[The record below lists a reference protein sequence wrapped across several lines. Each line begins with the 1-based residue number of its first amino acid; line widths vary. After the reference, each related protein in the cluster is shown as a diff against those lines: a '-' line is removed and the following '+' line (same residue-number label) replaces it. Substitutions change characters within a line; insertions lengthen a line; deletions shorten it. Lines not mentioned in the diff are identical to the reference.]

1 MRVRRTAVPTVPTVP
16 TVARVA
22 AAAAVVAVVAGAITL
37 AAAPGPA
44 SAAVA
49 VDQSYPVPTS
59 GVLTLHG
66 HGFGHG
72 HGMSQYGAY
81 GAARQGLDYRR
92 ILGFYYPGTTLS
104 TMPGR
109 IRVRITADTTPDLVV
124 GAVPG
129 LVVRDLGDQQK
140 YVLPTLPGVTRWRLD
155 VDAAGRSVLGYY
167 DGRWHRYQ
175 PGGRPTLVGDGRFHA
190 PVPLTLWTPSG
201 TRAYR
206 GYLVS
211 ASPEPGSSR
220 RETVDDVSLSSYL
233 KGVVPAEMPASWS
246 AEALKAQAVAARTYA
261 LWSRDQDPNGAAQ
274 ICDTS
279 SCQVYRGYSAEDPR
293 SNAAVDATP
302 AQVLTYQ
309 GRPAFTQFSS
319 SSGGWTSAGSRP
331 YLVAEKDPYDGFAA
345 NPVHDWTLRLSAG
358 RVAKAY
364 PAIGRLKR
372 LHVTSRDGHGQ
383 WGGRVV
389 SLVLD
394 GTRRDVTLSGD
405 TFRARFGLRSSW
417 FAG

>member
-1 MRVRRTAVPTVPTVP
+1 
-16 TVARVA
+16 
-22 AAAAVVAVVAGAITL
+22 
-37 AAAPGPA
+37 
-44 SAAVA
+44 
-49 VDQSYPVPTS
+49 
-59 GVLTLHG
+59 
-66 HGFGHG
+66 
-72 HGMSQYGAY
+72 
-81 GAARQGLDYRR
+81 
-92 ILGFYYPGTTLS
+92 
-104 TMPGR
+104 
-109 IRVRITADTTPDLVV
+109 
-124 GAVPG
+124 
-129 LVVRDLGDQQK
+129 
-140 YVLPTLPGVTRWRLD
+140 
-155 VDAAGRSVLGYY
+155 
-167 DGRWHRYQ
+167 
-175 PGGRPTLVGDGRFHA
+175 
-190 PVPLTLWTPSG
+190 
-201 TRAYR
+201 
-206 GYLVS
+206 
-211 ASPEPGSSR
+211 
-220 RETVDDVSLSSYL
+220 
-233 KGVVPAEMPASWS
+233 MPASWS